1 MVMWLV
7 VRVCISLSVVK
18 AAAAKALDER
28 ACLEHPAP
36 GARLLWA
43 VCCRVPAHAMDERDL
58 RGGSVRAFRSKSY
71 FCVDTLAFV
80 YFLGFCVFCV
90 ILRRNVAFRAD
101 TQTMILWNP
110 NDVQFCREFVAL
122 QNYWILRGIIAFSGL
137 RRCSKAASRR
147 RGES

>member
-1 MVMWLV
+1 MNSNELKHSVDSMVMWFV

-18 AAAAKALDER
+18 TAAAKALDER

-80 YFLGFCVFCV
+80 YFLRSSRCVFGFLC
-90 ILRRNVAFRAD
+90 IL
-101 TQTMILWNP
+101 
-110 NDVQFCREFVAL
+110 CE
-122 QNYWILRGIIAFSGL
+122 LRS
-137 RRCSKAASRR
+137 SN
-147 RGES
+147 